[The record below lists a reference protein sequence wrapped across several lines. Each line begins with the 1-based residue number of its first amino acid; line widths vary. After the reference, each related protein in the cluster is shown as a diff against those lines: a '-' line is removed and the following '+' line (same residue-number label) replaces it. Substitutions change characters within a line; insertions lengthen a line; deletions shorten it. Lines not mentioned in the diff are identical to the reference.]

1 MKSSNFFI
9 IIFLLTILG
18 GLTFFKGGFSKP
30 KTNAEAPKAS
40 QSQVLYD
47 RAQYLDYSEKNFA
60 SSQKTGRTLLFFAAT
75 TWCSNCV
82 ELEKQIKTHISE
94 LPNDITILKVDYDND
109 RETKA
114 KYLVTMQTTLV
125 LLDGNGD
132 EIKRWIGTGSFDDL
146 MENIN

>member
-1 MKSSNFFI
+1 MLLLVTMITI
-9 IIFLLTILG
+9 IG
-18 GLTFFKGGFSKP
+18 GMTLVKNRPLASQ
-30 KTNAEAPKAS
+30 TNADTANEPQSKA
-40 QSQVLYD
+40 LYD
-47 RAQYLDYSEKNFA
+47 RVQYLDYSEQNLL
-60 SSQKTGRTLLFFAAT
+60 SSRKFGRTLLFFAAT